1 MLGVELANRE
11 SLNSWKEVF
20 EGLRNRG
27 LRGTELVMNG
37 ERRVR
42 DRRCSDRTVS
52 IHKKVKAAWITPNG
66 LHRSGSVLLSHS
78 LICSTIAA
86 ERLNF
91 RVRNGNGWIPLAI
104 ATEKVVG
111 LGYLRGYR

>member
-1 MLGVELANRE
+1 MNTKKPA
-11 SLNSWKEVF
+11 WKNPY
-20 EGLRNRG
+20 R
-27 LRGTELVMNG
+27 M
-37 ERRVR
+37 
-42 DRRCSDRTVS
+42 
-52 IHKKVKAAWITPNG
+52 KKVKAVLIAQNG
-66 LHRSGSVLLSHS
+66 LRRSGSVLLSHS

-111 LGYLRGYR
+111 IRYSLLVIRYLEINKRTLLLISNNKYQISATEKLTA

>member
-1 MLGVELANRE
+1 MGRFPQNA
-11 SLNSWKEVF
+11 KKP
-20 EGLRNRG
+20 
-27 LRGTELVMNG
+27 
-37 ERRVR
+37 VR
-42 DRRCSDRTVS
+42 QKPHRL
-52 IHKKVKAAWITPNG
+52 KKVKAVWIAPNG

-78 LICSTIAA
+78 LVCSTIAA

-111 LGYLRGYR
+111 LGHPRGYR

>member
-1 MLGVELANRE
+1 M
-11 SLNSWKEVF
+11 
-20 EGLRNRG
+20 
-27 LRGTELVMNG
+27 
-37 ERRVR
+37 
-42 DRRCSDRTVS
+42 
-52 IHKKVKAAWITPNG
+52 KAVLIAQNG

-104 ATEKVVG
+104 ATEKVVDEVFQFSV
-111 LGYLRGYR
+111 LSSKLKQL

>member
-1 MLGVELANRE
+1 MISTVPFVIVLVIFKASF
-11 SLNSWKEVF
+11 SLWDAYAVGKKQPKKPAPDS
-20 EGLRNRG
+20 RNR
-27 LRGTELVMNG
+27 L
-37 ERRVR
+37 
-42 DRRCSDRTVS
+42 
-52 IHKKVKAAWITPNG
+52 KKVKAVWIAPNG
-66 LHRSGSVLLSHS
+66 LRRSGSVLLSHS
-78 LICSTIAA
+78 LVCSTIAA